1 MKAVFNSSPLIFLTR
16 LDVMEEILELFHH
29 CYIPQAVLTEISF
42 KEDETGAYINSLIDS
57 EKLRVLVAKLDSLSN
72 SLNQRLGKGES
83 EAIALAIDLEADYII
98 LDDSVARKE
107 ALKLG
112 LKVKGTLALI
122 RRIHLDEKYIIDD
135 FDKFYQKLKEI
146 NFRVKRSVFDQIFLS
161 HPKQ

>member
-1 MKAVFNSSPLIFLTR
+1 M
-16 LDVMEEILELFHH
+16 ELFHH

-42 KEDETGAYINSLIDS
+42 KKDETGAYIRSLIDS
-57 EKLRVLVAKLDSLSN
+57 EKLRGLVAKLDSLSN
-72 SLNQRLGKGES
+72 SLNRRLGKGES
-83 EAIALAIDLEADYII
+83 EAISLAIDLEADYII

-135 FDKFYQKLKEI
+135 FEKFYQKLKEI
-146 NFRVKRSVFDQIFLS
+146 NFRVNRSIFDQIFLS
-161 HPKQ
+161 HSKQ